1 MVAPC
6 GRPLVDVE
14 VAFGWVRMDADEACG
29 RARMDADAVFGWTRT
44 LDKLDI
50 SSKRSL
56 LGWYNDFCRAFEV
69 AAFKGRNS
77 ALGRIVVVVAGI
89 ASDRFLVKLMREGP
103 FLLNLPDV
111 LGYRLDFFC
120 VIVSPKYGVLGCSP
134 EFELITVEFLSS
146 KLMVNVVPSG

>member
-1 MVAPC
+1 MLHVSHFSLFLGRFDRLLVEVEAPC
-6 GRPLVDVE
+6 GRPLVEVE
-14 VAFGWVRMDADEACG
+14 AAFGWVRMDAEAACG
-29 RARMDADAVFGWTRT
+29 RARMNANAVFGWTRT

-56 LGWYNDFCRAFEV
+56 LDWYNDLCRAFEV

-77 ALGRIVVVVAGI
+77 ALGRIVVVAGI

-120 VIVSPKYGVLGCSP
+120 VIVSPK
-134 EFELITVEFLSS
+134 
-146 KLMVNVVPSG
+146 